1 MTVVELGEKGNVALR
16 EIPFLPLRDVR
27 LLEGTLARL
36 TDPATV
42 KNGNAEDYVSVI
54 LTDEE
59 ELYDPRSALE
69 QCYPNLL
76 EWRVENSRTRHA
88 VEDMVLPD
96 MNLSPIELFEEFYR
110 MMQEIKQDQDCFS
123 LRDLAVNGSDLMQL
137 GFPQDKSLGNALN
150 ALLELVMDDKMEND
164 KNKLLIKAKEL
175 LDKGE

>member
-36 TDPATV
+36 TDPTTV

-110 MMQEIKQDQDCFS
+110 MMQGCGLSEEEEAY
-123 LRDLAVNGSDLMQL
+123 LRDVFDAVEE
-137 GFPQDKSLGNALN
+137 K
-150 ALLELVMDDKMEND
+150 EN
-164 KNKLLIKAKEL
+164 
-175 LDKGE
+175 